1 MAGKAAQARRDY
13 REARRAE
20 LAQLRADNAHLTAE
34 LAASLAGHP
43 ARSSEG
49 YAETRL
55 SHVREQLDRVTSLL
69 AKSTDA
75 LEVERYAR
83 ALAALSSQ
91 EFALAGRPLP
101 GSLRPTAAAARKSA
115 DYRGTLTAPSTPP
128 AVAPASNPFRRA
140 GQ

>member
-1 MAGKAAQARRDY
+1 MPRWTPEQAREMARLGNIARWSRWRAAKAAAANPLPEPAEPLDSPESYAAR
-13 REARRAE
+13 
-20 LAQLRADNAHLTAE
+20 
-34 LAASLAGHP
+34 
-43 ARSSEG
+43 
-49 YAETRL
+49 RL

-115 DYRGTLTAPSTPP
+115 DYRGTLSAPVSPP
-128 AVAPASNPFRRA
+128 ALAPPSNPFRRA
-140 GQ
+140 AGN